1 MTTQK
6 KFQSTG
12 SPIDSSA
19 LVHALARVPMAPFS
33 RHSRIHPLR
42 SFSKSNCFVKREDEL
57 GFGMSGTKVR
67 KYLSLLPVILQ
78 DKPQEAIVT
87 GSAYSNHVLSFSQL
101 LRENGIEPI
110 LFLLG
115 DSSCKMQ
122 GNLLYS
128 ALIANPKNIHWVGRS
143 KWPNIDQ
150 IVETF
155 ANQRREQN
163 IKTLIVPKG
172 GSCAA
177 ALPGALTLALDI
189 FRNEEE
195 AGLAFDHLFIDSGTG
210 FTACALLLAF
220 AYFRKLTFLH
230 IVQIAGNEE
239 EFHAVLAERRADLE
253 TLLGESIP
261 SPTLFKLYRP
271 STAPSFGAVNAA
283 IFKTIA
289 DIARTEGFLTDP
301 VFTAKI
307 FYEGK
312 KILSEQKIEGN
323 VLFIH
328 SGGGLGLTGF
338 QEEILKS
345 L

>member
-1 MTTQK
+1 MTAQR
-6 KFQSTG
+6 KFPSIASLPVNSTLAT
-12 SPIDSSA
+12 A
-19 LVHALARVPMAPFS
+19 LERVPMAPFPH
-33 RHSRIHPLR
+33 HSRIHPLR
-42 SFSKSNCFVKREDEL
+42 SFSRNNCFVKREDEL
-57 GFGMSGTKVR
+57 GFGISGTKVR
-67 KYLSLLPVILQ
+67 KYLSLLPSILQ

-87 GSAYSNHVLSFSQL
+87 GSAYSNHVLSISQL

-115 DSSCKMQ
+115 DASCKMQ

-128 ALIANPKNIHWVGRS
+128 ALIAEPKNIHWVSRS
-143 KWPNIDQ
+143 KWVEIDR
-150 IVETF
+150 IVEAF
-155 ANQRREQN
+155 AEERRKHN
-163 IKTLIVPKG
+163 IKTLVVPKG

-177 ALPGALTLALDI
+177 ALPGSLTLALDI
-189 FRNEEE
+189 LRNEEE
-195 AGLAFDHLFIDSGTG
+195 AGLTFDHLFIDSGTG
-210 FTACALLLAF
+210 LTSCALLLAF
-220 AYFRKLTFLH
+220 AYLRKPTFMH
-230 IVQIAGNEE
+230 IVQIAGDEE

-253 TLLGESIP
+253 ALLGEPVP
-261 SPTLFKLYRP
+261 SPTQFKLYRP
-271 STAPSFGAVNAA
+271 SIAPSFGAVNAA

-307 FYEGK
+307 FYEGR
-312 KILSEQKIEGN
+312 KILFDQKIEGN

-338 QEEILKS
+338 QEEISKS